1 MLQKSAGKTI
11 KIIRSLEQIK
21 WHYWKVNEDISFIK
35 SCKKRILIA
44 KNCYSQAVC
53 QLEMEEW
60 NLKGKIGC
68 LTHS

>member
-35 SCKKRILIA
+35 SCKKKYLLPKFAIV
-44 KNCYSQAVC
+44 N
-53 QLEMEEW
+53 
-60 NLKGKIGC
+60 
-68 LTHS
+68 